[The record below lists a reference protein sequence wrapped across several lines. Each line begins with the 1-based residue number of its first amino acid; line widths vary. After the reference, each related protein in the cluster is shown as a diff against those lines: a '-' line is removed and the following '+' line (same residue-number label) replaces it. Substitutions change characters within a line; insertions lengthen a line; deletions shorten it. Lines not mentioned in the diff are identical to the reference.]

1 MAKELDPLKL
11 SSPRIF
17 LIRMMVFVI
26 LVGLVGFVLHKQ
38 IEVAFMANPGLNAL
52 ILGVGA
58 IGIVLSLRQVLR
70 LYPEIAWVNNFRLA
84 DPVPRW
90 DLAGAEGT

>member
-17 LIRMMVFVI
+17 LIRMLVFVI

-52 ILGVGA
+52 ILGVEA
-58 IGIVLSLRQVLR
+58 IGIILSCRQVLR
-70 LYPEIAWVNNFRLA
+70 LYP
-84 DPVPRW
+84 
-90 DLAGAEGT
+90 